1 MSTDV
6 IDEYVETPE
15 EMEAER
21 LYNTGY
27 DDGYNGKAK
36 RDSNPD
42 YLDGWYAGDE
52 DAEDSDDYYSYDATY
67 WSFSDDD
74 ED

>member
-52 DAEDSDDYYSYDATY
+52 DADNPDLFYYSDSY
-67 WSFSDDD
+67 WADD